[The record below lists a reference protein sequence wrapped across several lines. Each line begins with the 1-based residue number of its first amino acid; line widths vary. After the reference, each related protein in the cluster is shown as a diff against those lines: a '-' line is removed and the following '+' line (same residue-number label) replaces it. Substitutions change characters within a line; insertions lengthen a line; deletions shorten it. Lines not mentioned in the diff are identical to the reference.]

1 MPLSWSKLSPHR
13 PLRPGDPLHVHRPAD
28 GGERVAEWIRAGAD
42 TVAIAGPVGSGKSS
56 ELAWAASRL
65 QSNFVVVQV
74 PLDRLLDMRRVTEE
88 DVFVQVAGRVAEVAQ
103 TALRIPL
110 SEPLR
115 QRLAHAD
122 APLPPPGKLAS
133 PGRDL
138 LLNALREVADQS
150 RQGALVLLLDGLEKC
165 DAESAL
171 GVVGALLEV
180 RHETP
185 IVFVAPYP
193 LVVGSGAHDLVASI
207 DRFFFVRAVPVRRD
221 QGERGEKGRAFLKE
235 IVRVRLGL
243 PALPDDLAG
252 LLDQAAEASGGVPR
266 SFLQLVRA
274 ASQHAALEDRDTL
287 TEDDLRTGMREHTEN
302 LERELIDGDID
313 QLRMADGT
321 SGVEVPEERRL
332 RLLIHGLLLEYKEQE
347 ATVVHPAPL
356 LQRVLARRAT
366 S

>member
-1 MPLSWSKLSPHR
+1 MPLNWSKLSPHR
-13 PLRPGDPLHVHRPAD
+13 PLKPNDPLHVRRPD
-28 GGERVAEWIRAGAD
+28 GGGEELAEWIRAGAD

-88 DVFVQVAGRVAEVAQ
+88 DVFVQVTGRVVDVAHN
-103 TALRIPL
+103 TLHIPL
-110 SEPLR
+110 SDALR
-115 QRLAHAD
+115 QRLAQAD
-122 APLPPPGKLAS
+122 APAPAPGKLAS

-138 LLNALREVADQS
+138 LLNALREVTQQS

-165 DAESAL
+165 EAASAL
-171 GVVGALLEV
+171 GVVRALLEV
-180 RHETP
+180 RHETQL
-185 IVFVAPYP
+185 VFVAPYP
-193 LVVGSGAHDLVASI
+193 LVVGSGAHELVGTI

-221 QGERGEKGRAFLKE
+221 QGASGEDGRAFLRE
-235 IVRVRLGL
+235 IVRARLDL
-243 PALPDDLAG
+243 PALPEDLAA
-252 LLDQAAEASGGVPR
+252 LLDRAAEASGGVPR

-274 ASQHAALEDRDTL
+274 ASQHAALEDRDLL
-287 TEDDLRTGMREHTEN
+287 TEDDLRTAMRDHAEN

-313 QLRMADGT
+313 QLRAADGT
-321 SGVEVPEERRL
+321 SGVEIPEERRL
-332 RLLIHGLLLEYKEQE
+332 RLLIHGLLLEYKTDG

-356 LQRVLARRAT
+356 LQPVLARRGA